1 MARGRRPRA
10 VKTLIF
16 IAALAIIAGI
26 VFFQMNANSL
36 ARIYQAEAAITPKP
50 TIAPPTIF
58 ASPTEALLRG
68 GSIGPEVLEL
78 QEKLK
83 VLGYYEGDLDGQYG
97 KGTTDAVILFQ
108 TQHSL
113 TPDGM
118 AGQQTLGMI
127 YSEAAQKIITTPR
140 PELPG
145 KADNLP
151 MLVNRQ
157 TPLNPGFIPP
167 DLIFLKDTVPDG
179 LIILKDP
186 DVQADR
192 TATEALVRMIRAAKA
207 DGLETWQVSEGY
219 RTLAYQQELYDKE
232 VKRLMEED
240 QLSEN
245 SARSNAERSVALPG
259 TSEHHTGLA
268 FDLTVPGYYFGDTKQ
283 AIWLEDHCFEYG
295 FILRYT
301 ANKEY
306 ITRFDAEPWHVRY
319 VGEIH
324 SRFIEEHNL
333 ALEEYLA
340 LYQ

>member
-113 TPDGM
+113 TPD
-118 AGQQTLGMI
+118 
-127 YSEAAQKIITTPR
+127 
-140 PELPG
+140 
-145 KADNLP
+145 
-151 MLVNRQ
+151 
-157 TPLNPGFIPP
+157 
-167 DLIFLKDTVPDG
+167 
-179 LIILKDP
+179 
-186 DVQADR
+186 
-192 TATEALVRMIRAAKA
+192 
-207 DGLETWQVSEGY
+207 
-219 RTLAYQQELYDKE
+219 
-232 VKRLMEED
+232 
-240 QLSEN
+240 
-245 SARSNAERSVALPG
+245 
-259 TSEHHTGLA
+259 
-268 FDLTVPGYYFGDTKQ
+268 
-283 AIWLEDHCFEYG
+283 
-295 FILRYT
+295 
-301 ANKEY
+301 
-306 ITRFDAEPWHVRY
+306 
-319 VGEIH
+319 
-324 SRFIEEHNL
+324 
-333 ALEEYLA
+333 
-340 LYQ
+340 